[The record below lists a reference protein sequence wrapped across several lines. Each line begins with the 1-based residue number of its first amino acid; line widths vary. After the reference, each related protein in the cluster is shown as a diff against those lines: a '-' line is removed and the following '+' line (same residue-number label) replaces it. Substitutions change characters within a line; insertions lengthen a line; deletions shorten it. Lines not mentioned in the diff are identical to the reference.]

1 MGKRICCSILW
12 QQLLPTTIL
21 NQLGLYLV
29 SHRYACHLCA
39 AVSLLR
45 VFFAFL
51 FSFCFAFLFCACGNS
66 GNPSLSLSL
75 SRSACIL
82 WMRIH
87 DKRSIKSQ
95 VAVDAGASTCLASA
109 GELRRAVRYNI
120 ATCRIRNVTSF
131 TLWPTKVKERGEGG
145 RECKGE

>member
-51 FSFCFAFLFCACGNS
+51 FSSCFAFLFCACGNS
-66 GNPSLSLSL
+66 GNPSLSLS
-75 SRSACIL
+75 CGCVV
-82 WMRIH
+82 H
-87 DKRSIKSQ
+87 DKRSINSQ

-131 TLWPTKVKERGEGG
+131 TLWPTKVREGERG
-145 RECKGE
+145 GERV